1 LGRIGGSVPWC
12 GRANHG
18 ALRAAIGPGDSQAF
32 RHSVQ
37 ANLQIQILRQ
47 AQKPAENRGFSP
59 ISRATSYLAPHYW
72 RDKYSQH
79 LLALRTEWLP
89 AFADPDVM
97 EQASRLQA
105 RPLPP
110 LG

>member
-1 LGRIGGSVPWC
+1 MPGQREGRPCSAYGQCPDCPLATTDVRVP
-12 GRANHG
+12 
-18 ALRAAIGPGDSQAF
+18 
-32 RHSVQ
+32 
-37 ANLQIQILRQ
+37 ANLVRLKQME
-47 AQKPAENRGFSP
+47 AEYAE
-59 ISRATSYLAPHYW
+59 ATSYLAPHYW
-72 RDKYSQH
+72 RNKYSQH